1 MSFLGTERV
10 RELIEKEGI
19 IEKGDPKRVVCGAYE
34 LSLGD
39 EVFITDSKEK
49 KKQFLTQP
57 KEQITINPGQ
67 FALLLTLETVKIP
80 INKIAFI
87 SIKAGIKLKGLINVS
102 GFHVDPGF
110 RGKLVF
116 SVYNAGA
123 SPISLV
129 KGEACFPIWFSD
141 LELTENEKTSYE
153 NESHEHKNQD
163 SIPVKYIDALIAGEL
178 SSPSV
183 LLNKI
188 NSNYSALESKI
199 NTLDETTK
207 GKFNVAERDQK
218 ANNYIAVTAI
228 GLVIALIIKLG
239 FDFVALD
246 KGYEKGLELK
256 KEELNLIKKQ
266 ISSDS
271 LVNVRLLEKKNL
283 MIEIDSLR
291 KTEQELQTSIKKKG
305 NGK

>member
-1 MSFLGTERV
+1 MAFLGTEKV
-10 RELIEKEGI
+10 RELIKEEGVI
-19 IEKGDPKRVVCGAYE
+19 KDGDLKRVVCGAYE

-39 EVFITDSKEK
+39 EVFITDSKDK
-49 KKQFLTQP
+49 KKQVLTQP

-67 FALLLTLETVKIP
+67 FALLLTHETVKIP
-80 INKIAFI
+80 ADKIAFI

-110 RGKLVF
+110 NGKLVF

-123 SPISLV
+123 SPISLI
-129 KGEACFPIWFSD
+129 KGEACFPIWFSE

-153 NESHEHKNQD
+153 NGSHEHKNQD
-163 SIPVKYIDALIAGEL
+163 SIPVKYIDALIAGDL

-188 NSNYSALESKI
+188 NTNYTSLEAKI
-199 NTLDETTK
+199 NSLDEANK

-218 ANNYIAVTAI
+218 ANNYIAVTAL
-228 GLVIALIIKLG
+228 GMVIALIIKLG

-246 KGYEKGLELK
+246 KGYEKGLEL
-256 KEELNLIKKQ
+256 
-266 ISSDS
+266 
-271 LVNVRLLEKKNL
+271 
-283 MIEIDSLR
+283 
-291 KTEQELQTSIKKKG
+291 
-305 NGK
+305 